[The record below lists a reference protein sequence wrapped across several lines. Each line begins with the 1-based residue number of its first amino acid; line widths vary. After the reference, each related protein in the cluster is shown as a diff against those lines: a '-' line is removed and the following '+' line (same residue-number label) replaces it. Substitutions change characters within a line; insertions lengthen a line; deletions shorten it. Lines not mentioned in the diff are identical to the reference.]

1 VRCAESCTGT
11 SKRRHVTGVRYTEV
25 GQLCDAFGRDQHVVR
40 LDVSVNDAGV
50 MRCVEAGGHIR
61 AYFRHAIRDS

>member
-1 VRCAESCTGT
+1 
-11 SKRRHVTGVRYTEV
+11 VRYTEV
-25 GQLCDAFGRDQHVVR
+25 GQLCDTFGRDQHIVR